1 MNKGKLIS
9 EIERLEQDVKKSNE
23 IIKSTSSQFAKKD
36 QYKHICK
43 INKKLNRLYAIRRQI
58 YGY

>member
-1 MNKGKLIS
+1 MRKDNLKN
-9 EIERLEQDVKKSNE
+9 EIERLERDAKKSQE

-43 INKKLNRLYAIRRQI
+43 INKKLNRLYAIRREI

>member
-1 MNKGKLIS
+1 MRKDNLKN
-9 EIERLEQDVKKSNE
+9 EIERLEQDAKKSQE

-43 INKKLNRLYAIRRQI
+43 INKKLNRLYAIRREI